1 MPKSLKRS
9 QEIQQEIVEQIDQFQ
24 FFEKLRSISPES
36 KPLPDKI
43 PARDNYSKEGLKER
57 QSFLKSRGLS
67 IETIQGGKHDVSPE
81 DLKGSIENF
90 IGFARIP
97 LGIIGPLRVNGIH
110 ANDDFYIPLAT
121 TEGALVASYNRG
133 AYAISLAGGASSLCV
148 SEGVSR
154 APCFHFK
161 SIAQAGLFLNWLLS
175 ETQTLFA
182 AVQSTTDH
190 GKLVDLKPTING
202 SSVYLILD
210 FTTGDASGQ
219 NMVTMATQAICDKIL
234 AQSPVKPEHWYIEGN
249 LSGDKKASML
259 SFLGVRGKKV
269 IAETV
274 LPRQLIEKVLHS
286 TPEDME
292 RYCRISTLGGI
303 QSGQIGV
310 QGHYAN
316 ALAAIYIACGQ
327 DAACVSESAIG
338 ITDMHVNADGELHVT
353 VSLPNLIVGT
363 VGGGTYLP
371 TAKECLKLI
380 DCYGKNKAKKFA
392 EICAAVVMAGEISI
406 IAALAAGHFSMAHSI
421 YRKKHESLE

>member
-1 MPKSLKRS
+1 MPQTLKRS
-9 QEIQQEIVEQIDQFQ
+9 QELKQSIVEQID
-24 FFEKLRSISPES
+24 EKEFVQKLTAIPTES
-36 KPLPDKI
+36 KALPDKI
-43 PARDNYSKEGLKER
+43 PARDIYSKDGLKKR
-57 QSFLKSRGLS
+57 QNFLKSRGLN
-67 IETIQGGKHDVSPE
+67 IEALQGDEHNISTE
-81 DLKGSIENF
+81 DLKGSIENL
-90 IGFARIP
+90 IGFAQIP
-97 LGIIGPLRVNGIH
+97 VGIIGPLRVNGVH
-110 ANDDFYIPLAT
+110 ANDDYYIPLAT

-148 SEGVSR
+148 TEGVSR

-161 SIAQAGLFLNWLLS
+161 TIAQAGLFLNWLLS
-175 ETQTLFA
+175 ETQTLFE
-182 AVQSTTDH
+182 AVQSATAH
-190 GKLVDLKPTING
+190 GKLVDIKPTING

-210 FTTGDASGQ
+210 YTTGDASGQ
-219 NMVTMATQAICDKIL
+219 NMVTVATQAICDKIL
-234 AQSPVKPEHWYIEGN
+234 TQSPVKPQNWYIEGN

-269 IAETV
+269 IAETI
-274 LPRQLIEKVLHS
+274 LPKQIIQKVLHS

-327 DAACVSESAIG
+327 DVACVSEAAIG
-338 ITDMHVNADGELHVT
+338 ITDMHVNIDGNLHVT

-371 TAKECLKLI
+371 TAKECLKI
-380 DCYGKNKAKKFA
+380 MDCYGKNKAKKFA

-406 IAALAAGHFSMAHSI
+406 IAALAAGHFSIAHAI
-421 YRKKHESLE
+421 FRKKHEVSE